1 MKKIRIKWPKNLV
14 YIFAIICQIISIRG
28 VRMIKPRIGKLLR
41 VSKYKREFIIQELD
55 ISKNTLSNWIA
66 GNTYPTIDKAFLLAD
81 LLEVSVDDLYERN
94 KGPND

>member
-1 MKKIRIKWPKNLV
+1 
-14 YIFAIICQIISIRG
+14 
-28 VRMIKPRIGKLLR
+28 MIKPRIGKLLR
-41 VSKYKREFIIQELD
+41 VSKYKREFLIKELD

-94 KGPND
+94 KGPID

>member
-1 MKKIRIKWPKNLV
+1 
-14 YIFAIICQIISIRG
+14 
-28 VRMIKPRIGKLLR
+28 MIKPRIGKLLR
-41 VSKYKREFIIQELD
+41 ISKYKREFIIKELD

-94 KGPND
+94 KGPID